1 MLFKEAPGV
10 LGAGHNQIP
19 NFLITPVEN
28 VRQYM
33 LLTSGLFLF
42 TGRTDTSSLL
52 NRFDSK

>member
-42 TGRTDTSSLL
+42 TGRTDTSFLL